1 MHKPHEARRAFWPRF
16 WAVEPKGPRHNG
28 SKTWKEK
35 THFGV
40 SNETLQGYLGHEQ
53 HFPTRTLHQ
62 DFTQGPMVVL
72 RGLAVSYERGT
83 PVEGRNLSQLGADFG
98 LDVGVDEDLLQGFER
113 DPTVIT
119 CS

>member
-1 MHKPHEARRAFWPRF
+1 
-16 WAVEPKGPRHNG
+16 
-28 SKTWKEK
+28 
-35 THFGV
+35 
-40 SNETLQGYLGHEQ
+40 
-53 HFPTRTLHQ
+53 
-62 DFTQGPMVVL
+62 MVVL